1 MIEPIATPNPKVEKS
16 SSSVPKGPS
25 QKRQRV
31 AQPAK
36 DALFSLEREKESLPR
51 KLRTPENIAKLETI
65 LRFIAGRKKEGA

>member
-1 MIEPIATPNPKVEKS
+1 MIESTATPNPKVEKS
-16 SSSVPKGPS
+16 ISSVPKGPS

-31 AQPAK
+31 APLVK
-36 DALFSLEREKESLPR
+36 DTLFSLEREKESLPR